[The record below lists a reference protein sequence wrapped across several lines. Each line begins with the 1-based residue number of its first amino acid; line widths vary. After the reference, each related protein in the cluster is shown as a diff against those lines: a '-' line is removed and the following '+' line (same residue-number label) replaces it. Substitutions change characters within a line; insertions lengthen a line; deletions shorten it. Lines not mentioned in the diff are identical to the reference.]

1 MHLYILPLP
10 LSLLLLLLLLTS
22 LVSAVPASSSITP
35 PPPVEPVQLLSQPSD
50 PSRPWIR
57 LRDWIIESIWN
68 IPKSSSQSSP
78 KDSTYRSSPPS
89 RVLTRYGSDVVLRFR
104 LRTADEPEALAQAS
118 EILFLDVWGS
128 TPEFV
133 DIRLAKEVVSSRQTG
148 WINYPRA
155 CADYIC
161 ADSLV
166 NRPSA
171 NLPAHCLYPSHR

>member
-1 MHLYILPLP
+1 MHLYILPL
-10 LSLLLLLLLLTS
+10 SLLLLLLTS

-68 IPKSSSQSSP
+68 IPKSSSQPFS
-78 KDSTYRSSPPS
+78 KHSTHRSSPPS
-89 RVLTRYGSDVVLRFR
+89 LVLTRYGSDVVLRFR
-104 LRTADEPEALAQAS
+104 LRTADEAEALAQAS

-133 DIRLAKEVVSSRQTG
+133 DIRLAKEVVSYKQTG
-148 WINYPRA
+148 WVDYTRA
-155 CADYIC
+155 CADNH
-161 ADSLV
+161 A
-166 NRPSA
+166 
-171 NLPAHCLYPSHR
+171 